1 MLLQTKT
8 PAINSALL
16 EEIKQLN
23 RVLWDLAEDI
33 AVACSCRLKTHEGCT
48 FFCIRLTRLRDQLAT
63 YFSLEEAFG
72 YFDGR
77 IDIAPRLS
85 DTADKLLQEHAQLQH
100 RVSELVTY
108 LDVAQPRSVARC
120 LHAGRSWV

>member
-1 MLLQTKT
+1 MPYRLNKVANTLQLK
-8 PAINSALL
+8 
-16 EEIKQLN
+16 

-77 IDIAPRLS
+77 IDFAPRLS

-108 LDVAQPRSVARC
+108 LDVAQPRSVARR
-120 LHAGRSWV
+120 LHAGSS